1 MRDAAVPE
9 PPPHKCS
16 GKRNPGKGRLL
27 ERASPVLGNL
37 VAARAVA
44 AGTTGAA
51 AAASA
56 GVLALL
62 FLPDEIPDNGN
73 DNGK

>member
-1 MRDAAVPE
+1 VT
-9 PPPHKCS
+9 
-16 GKRNPGKGRLL
+16 
-27 ERASPVLGNL
+27 V
-37 VAARAVA
+37 

-56 GVLALL
+56 GVLTLL
-62 FLPDEIPDNGN
+62 FLSDEIPDNGN

>member
-1 MRDAAVPE
+1 M
-9 PPPHKCS
+9 S
-16 GKRNPGKGRLL
+16 
-27 ERASPVLGNL
+27 RAPVLFWECL
-37 VAARAVA
+37 PPAVTA

-56 GVLALL
+56 GVLTLL